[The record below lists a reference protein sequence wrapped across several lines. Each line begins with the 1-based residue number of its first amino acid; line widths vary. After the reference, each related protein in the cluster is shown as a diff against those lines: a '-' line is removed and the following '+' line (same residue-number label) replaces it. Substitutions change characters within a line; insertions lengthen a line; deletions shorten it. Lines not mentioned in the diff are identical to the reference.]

1 MATIKDTAATSAL
14 NEEQYI
20 NKLYDTNLGNQNKVL
35 QDNFSNDNVL
45 LDEAQKHTQQQ
56 TDQYVNRTDV
66 EAKKANDNYGTGG
79 LSAGAQAQVNL
90 TQENAQRRNTSAL
103 QGAQRDADAEYQR
116 QRQLLAKQYE
126 AEIRKAQADNDM
138 QRAQAI
144 YEAAKQED
152 AKLLE
157 LQKQGALLMQQ
168 KGDSTILDQIA
179 DGVTLPRDTQG
190 DSWDAVLKN
199 EDSLNQIYDA
209 ELQSL
214 LAQLGMD
221 YEKAASDL
229 AAKRAE
235 QEMQTDESLT
245 KAYVDSLRSQ
255 KNQNEMQGAYGRTSG
270 TAAQGRLA
278 GDVELQDTLTDIRRQ
293 QLDRDAQSGLE
304 GVQLGADYGKQKFD
318 AQQDVDQ
325 KRADALYGAAE
336 QEEQTLIEN
345 QLFVGEQKAKNNDY
359 EMLGLLYGLTPEQ
372 IDRLMG
378 RGKYAYVPPAPS
390 RGKGTDIVM
399 QAAQLAKEYGSGA
412 VIDAINQTNASQ
424 AVKNAAIQ
432 NAQGVDMT
440 EYYKN
445 RVVKK

>member
-45 LDEAQKHTQQQ
+45 LDEAQKHTQLQ

-66 EAKKANDNYGTGG
+66 EAQKADDNYGTGG

-103 QGAQRDADAEYQR
+103 QSAQQDADAEYQR

-126 AEIRKAQADNDM
+126 TEIRKAQADNDM
-138 QRAQAI
+138 QRAQAL
-144 YEAAKQED
+144 YEAAKQEE

-190 DSWDAVLKN
+190 DTWDAVLKN

-229 AAKRAE
+229 AAKRTE
-235 QEMQTDESLT
+235 QEKQTDESLT

-336 QEEQTLIEN
+336 QEEQTLLEN

-359 EMLGLLYGLTPEQ
+359 EMLGLLYGLTPDQ

-378 RGKYAYVPPAPS
+378 RGKYAYVPPAVSYTPS
-390 RGKGTDIVM
+390 RKQQI
-399 QAAQLAKEYGSGA
+399 AKEVA
-412 VIDAINQTNASQ
+412 AATVVDSQ
-424 AVKNAAIQ
+424 GRPAENSAYWNAVKKSA
-432 NAQGVDMT
+432 
-440 EYYKN
+440 YYK
-445 RVVKK
+445 

>member
-66 EAKKANDNYGTGG
+66 EAQKTDDNYGTGG

-90 TQENAQRRNTSAL
+90 TQENAQRKNTSAL

-138 QRAQAI
+138 QRAQAL
-144 YEAAKQED
+144 YEAAKQEE

-190 DSWDAVLKN
+190 DTWDTVLKN

-209 ELQSL
+209 ELESL

-235 QEMQTDESLT
+235 QEKQTDENLT

-278 GDVELQDTLTDIRRQ
+278 GDVELQETLTDIRRQ
-293 QLDRDAQSGLE
+293 QLDRDTQSGLE
-304 GVQLGADYGKQKFD
+304 GVQLGTDYGKKKFE

-336 QEEQTLIEN
+336 QEEQTLLEN

-359 EMLGLLYGLTPEQ
+359 EMLGLLYGLTPDQ

-378 RGKYAYVPPAPS
+378 RGKYAYVPPAAAPQRKPQYS
-390 RGKGTDIVM
+390 GWSDPLLQGLANAGITNYESKG
-399 QAAQLAKEYGSGA
+399 
-412 VIDAINQTNASQ
+412 NASGFKELQ
-424 AVKNAAIQ
+424 Q
-432 NAQGVDMT
+432 T
-440 EYYKN
+440 EKT
-445 RVVKK
+445 KWGTK

>member
-66 EAKKANDNYGTGG
+66 EAQKADDNYGTGG

-90 TQENAQRRNTSAL
+90 TQENAQRKNTSTL
-103 QGAQRDADAEYQR
+103 QSAQQDADAEYQR

-138 QRAQAI
+138 QRAQAL
-144 YEAAKQED
+144 YEAAKQEE

-157 LQKQGALLMQQ
+157 LQKQGAALMNS

-190 DSWDAVLKN
+190 DTWDAVLKN

-229 AAKRAE
+229 AAKRTE
-235 QEMQTDESLT
+235 QEKQTDESLT

-270 TAAQGRLA
+270 TAAQGRLT
-278 GDVELQDTLTDIRRQ
+278 GDVELQETLTDIRRQ

-318 AQQDVDQ
+318 AQKDVDQ

-336 QEEQTLIEN
+336 QEEQTLLEN

-359 EMLGLLYGLTPEQ
+359 EMLGLLYGLTPDQ

-378 RGKYAYVPPAPS
+378 RGKYAYVPPAATPARKPQYS
-390 RGKGTDIVM
+390 GWSDPLLQAMANAGVSNYESKGN
-399 QAAQLAKEYGSGA
+399 GSG
-412 VIDAINQTNASQ
+412 
-424 AVKNAAIQ
+424 
-432 NAQGVDMT
+432 
-440 EYYKN
+440 YKELQ
-445 RVVKK
+445 KPEKTKWGTK